1 MVNKKVRQENCAPRA
16 MASALALTILLCLAI
31 PAAPAQ
37 LAPLTQ
43 AAPATQPAQAVAQ
56 TPLPQIAPDTALVAT
71 MSGRVSVER
80 SGELW
85 ALSEG
90 QIIDAGQTIVTGIDG
105 SAKLALPD
113 GSQLEIFPNSRVVL
127 RANRFN
133 LRDLLDLYLGKVRFE
148 IQHILPGETPLRVT
162 SPTAVI
168 SVRGTVFEVEVDP
181 TQDTVVSVD
190 TGAVS
195 VRHRLIA
202 GQEVMVEAGQSVR
215 VSPSLPLMA
224 VTKPV
229 IPAKALGRVAQAVA
243 DTLAQINA
251 VRASS
256 GGHGTT
262 AAHPASSGGGPSV
275 SGSDSGSNQPAPPP
289 GGAPGGDNTGGSSTG
304 GSGSGSSSG
313 SSGTGSGGGSPS
325 APPGDKLP

>member
-1 MVNKKVRQENCAPRA
+1 
-16 MASALALTILLCLAI
+16 
-31 PAAPAQ
+31 
-37 LAPLTQ
+37 
-43 AAPATQPAQAVAQ
+43 
-56 TPLPQIAPDTALVAT
+56 

-80 SGELW
+80 NGELW

-90 QIIDAGQTIVTGIDG
+90 QIIDAGQTIVTGVDG
-105 SAKLALPD
+105 SAKLDLPD
-113 GSQLEIFPNSRVVL
+113 GSRLEVFPNSRVVL

-181 TQDTVVSVD
+181 SQDTVVSVD

-229 IPAKALGRVAQAVA
+229 IPAKTIGRIAQAVA

-262 AAHPASSGGGPSV
+262 AAHPSTSGGPSV

-289 GGAPGGDNTGGSSTG
+289 GGPTGGDNSGGSSSG
-304 GSGSGSSSG
+304 GSGGGSGSSGSGSSGGS
-313 SSGTGSGGGSPS
+313 SSGTGS